1 MYLAVVT
8 VTGPQGTSTTEIAL
22 PISAGECGE
31 APGTTPPTYM
41 GISAASVKGK
51 FFFSP
56 VKMDAVTFKGTIELP
71 AGLDLSKAQTLFVSL
86 GNVLDT
92 ANLNTKGQA
101 SAGQKNRLKK
111 VAVKY
116 PKLKKPATLTNAGQ
130 KATVSFTL
138 SAIRLDTL
146 GFGAEGVSSPAT
158 TLFPI
163 VQAALVLGGTAYRAD
178 IPSSWKL
185 SKKGDSGQLTGKN

>member
-1 MYLAVVT
+1 
-8 VTGPQGTSTTEIAL
+8 
-22 PISAGECGE
+22 
-31 APGTTPPTYM
+31 
-41 GISAASVKGK
+41 SVKGK

-56 VKMDAVTFKGTIELP
+56 VKMDSVIFKGTVELP

-116 PKLKKPATLTNAGQ
+116 PKIPKVNKKVSTITTAGL

-146 GFGAEGVSSPAT
+146 GFGAEGVTSPIT
-158 TLFPI
+158 TLVPPT
-163 VQAALVLGGTAYRAD
+163 VQAALVLGGTAYRTD
-178 IPSSWKL
+178 IISDWKL